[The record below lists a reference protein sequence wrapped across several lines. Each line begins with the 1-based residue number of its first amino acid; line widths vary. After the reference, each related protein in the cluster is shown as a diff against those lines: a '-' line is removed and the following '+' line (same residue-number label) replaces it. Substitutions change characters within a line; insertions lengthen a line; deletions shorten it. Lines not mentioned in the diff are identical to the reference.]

1 MSISSAA
8 VEFSQYRCPKDLGK
22 EFEDSKIAIIGA
34 GKMSR
39 LLMVH
44 MASQGVKRITLM
56 NR

>member
-1 MSISSAA
+1 VSISSAA